1 MILNADD
8 IVLSVTWRS
17 CVLEILSKVAAP
29 VLAAK
34 DQSHVCLESLSKK
47 FEKDITDER
56 GYRGNFKIGSSKNI
70 FDCPHYAPL
79 HSHTGTLKFSH
90 QQIGIEEED
99 DKARPRLLLSGY
111 FSSWQYR
118 LLGRF
123 D

>member
-1 MILNADD
+1 M
-8 IVLSVTWRS
+8 
-17 CVLEILSKVAAP
+17 LEILSKVAAP

-99 DKARPRLLLSGY
+99 DKAALDYSSQDIFLHGNIDSLVASIDETPR
-111 FSSWQYR
+111 
-118 LLGRF
+118 
-123 D
+123 